1 MNLSHRHPLPAAD
14 NYTNANTEAEAIQK
28 DLYELVASLD
38 RASFTVGLRT
48 NEYLTAKKAGNTYIA
63 HRAKECR
70 DDAQTDVKNIR
81 EEIDLILSHMGDK
94 GGDA

>member
-1 MNLSHRHPLPAAD
+1 M
-14 NYTNANTEAEAIQK
+14 
-28 DLYELVASLD
+28 
-38 RASFTVGLRT
+38 GLRAH
-48 NEYLTAKKAGNTYIA
+48 EYLTAKKAGNAYIA

-70 DDAQTDVKNIR
+70 DDAHTDVKNIR